1 MYGLPT
7 HENKDTSR
15 TEQPFTK
22 TPIRFIGQPICAMAV
37 FHATSLAHLT
47 VAGKNLVQNKVIP
60 ITAMLMYAV
69 PP

>member
-7 HENKDTSR
+7 HEKKDTSR

-22 TPIRFIGQPICAMAV
+22 TPIRFIGQPICALAV
-37 FHATSLAHLT
+37 LHATSLARRT
-47 VAGKNLVQNKVIP
+47 IAGKNLVLNKVIP
-60 ITAMLMYAV
+60 ITTMLMYAV